1 VATGIE
7 GEALLRVADQLCA
20 ELGFRDDGDAEV
32 PGASSMLRDRGGWGA
47 GILSAEED
55 LLVVTIRRS
64 LAKVAAAVERP
75 KREGPPQQ
83 AVSAALDG
91 AEMVMRG
98 ELVRGNGEK
107 LASLLP
113 DFVFLVTLPMVEQ
126 AEALKLSRRAA
137 ELLEGQLGR

>member
-1 VATGIE
+1 
-7 GEALLRVADQLCA
+7 
-20 ELGFRDDGDAEV
+20 
-32 PGASSMLRDRGGWGA
+32 
-47 GILSAEED
+47 
-55 LLVVTIRRS
+55 
-64 LAKVAAAVERP
+64 
-75 KREGPPQQ
+75 
-83 AVSAALDG
+83 
-91 AEMVMRG
+91 MVMRG